1 MPGGLLNIIS
11 YGSENIIL
19 NGNPSKTFFK
29 QTYKK
34 YTNFGLQRFRID
46 FEGQR
51 VLNYDSPSHF
61 TFKIPRYAELLWD
74 TYIVVQ
80 LPNIYSSLYLY
91 AKKREQIFYENFM
104 DLPKWNETVA
114 ENTENELAIEIP
126 SGDGIKKPKM
136 RRLNGGSD
144 YFNASGIENAVQEFK
159 FKWIEN
165 LGFNMI
171 KEIVI
176 KSNSNIIEKYSG
188 ETMLLI
194 NERDN
199 NTKKELI
206 NNMIGNIPSLTDP
219 GIKAGFESGTVG
231 GISIQK
237 KRYPTCINDLSGED
251 FEPSI
256 RGRKLYIP
264 LLSWFSKS
272 SKNAFPLIALQYSD
286 LEIDITFRPV
296 SELYTLYD
304 KDKDI
309 FTENILKKF
318 DVDVSPRYFGTG
330 DSNPNQTQIK
340 NFLSPPDKIVNR
352 PQTNIWNSDIHL
364 ISTYVFLSNEE
375 RKIFAAKNHEYL
387 LKNIYE
393 YQIKNAM
400 GSERVEIPSK
410 NLVSGYIFRFRR
422 SDVDIRNQ
430 WSNYSNWAYDNKS
443 PINLK
448 FINCNDI
455 NNNYGYRLS
464 PYLGSSN
471 ANTQYLVTE
480 NFGINNP
487 IMCTGKLEVPSSNK
501 IILKN
506 MSILFN
512 GTPRENILD
521 NGIYNYIE
529 KYNRTTGSA
538 KEGIYVY
545 NFSIHSNRNDYQ
557 PSGSQNMN
565 KTKTV
570 VFEFNTEVSELIESV
585 GDTQASFS
593 DLTNAQIDIENT
605 ITAIRQNDNN
615 KYENSKYDYE
625 LFIVE
630 ERYNILYI
638 KNGLVELK
646 YAR

>member
-11 YGSENIIL
+11 YGSENLIL
-19 NGNPSKTFFK
+19 NGNPSKTFFQ

-51 VLNYDSPSHF
+51 VLNYNSPSHF

-91 AKKREQIFYENFM
+91 KEDSNI
-104 DLPKWNETVA
+104 PKYKNYVDEVYK
-114 ENTENELAIEIP
+114 NTKILDTKIL
-126 SGDGIKKPKM
+126 DIKKDSIQYIDK
-136 RRLNGGSD
+136 GD
-144 YFNASGIENAVQEFK
+144 SGICEFN
-159 FKWIEN
+159 FKWIKN
-165 LGFNMI
+165 IGFNMI

-176 KSNSNIIEKYSG
+176 KSNSTIIERYSG

-199 NTKKELI
+199 SVKKNLVNE
-206 NNMIGNIPSLTDP
+206 MIGNLPSLNDP
-219 GIKAGFESGTVG
+219 GVDN
-231 GISIQK
+231 ISYISKLAPTLNNLNDK
-237 KRYPTCINDLSGED
+237 KYPNCIYNDKD
-251 FEPSI
+251 IEPSI

-304 KDKDI
+304 KHKDI
-309 FTENILKKF
+309 YIESTIKNF
-318 DVDVSPRYFGTG
+318 DVDISPNYFGNGGIPDITE
-330 DSNPNQTQIK
+330 IK
-340 NFLSPPDKIVNR
+340 NFLSSPDIKENR

-364 ISTYVFLSNEE
+364 LSTYVFLSNEE
-375 RKIFAAKNHEYL
+375 RKIFAAKNHKYL

-393 YQIKNAM
+393 YDIKNAM

-430 WSNYSNWAYDNKS
+430 WSNYSNWPYENKS
-443 PINLK
+443 PINLSMIK
-448 FINCNDI
+448 VDFENKTKNKKILLSNKSATALAGITNTLYNK
-455 NNNYGYRLS
+455 NNKKI
-464 PYLGSSN
+464 
-471 ANTQYLVTE
+471 
-480 NFGINNP
+480 F
-487 IMCTGKLEVPSSNK
+487 CTGEKVLYSNK
-501 IILKN
+501 VILKN
-506 MSILFN
+506 MAILFN
-512 GTPRENILD
+512 GSYRENILD

-529 KYNRTTGSA
+529 KYCRTKGNA
-538 KEGIYVY
+538 KDGIYIY
-545 NFSIHSNRNDYQ
+545 NFSINSDRNNYQ

-570 VFEFNTEVSELIESV
+570 VFEFNTEISEQKEDI
-585 GDTQASFS
+585 QASVVNEN
-593 DLTNAQIDIENT
+593 LDITSAKRN
-605 ITAIRQNDNN
+605 IQNSIQAIRKNDSN
-615 KYENSKYDYE
+615 KYENFEYDYE

>member
-11 YGSENIIL
+11 YGSENLIL

-34 YTNFGLQRFRID
+34 YTNFGLQRFRLD

-51 VLNYDSPSHF
+51 VLNYNSPSHF

-91 AKKREQIFYENFM
+91 KEPPDVPQYKNYRDALYDNNRDDIEVKANSTEVKASNSIEYAG
-104 DLPKWNETVA
+104 LPN
-114 ENTENELAIEIP
+114 
-126 SGDGIKKPKM
+126 SG
-136 RRLNGGSD
+136 L
-144 YFNASGIENAVQEFK
+144 YEFK

-176 KSNSNIIEKYSG
+176 KSNSKIIERYSG
-188 ETMLLI
+188 ETMLLF

-199 NTKKELI
+199 STKI
-206 NNMIGNIPSLTDP
+206 NLVNDMIGNIPSLNQPGVNNINFNTKQNPLNNLNNKKYPNCIYNETD
-219 GIKAGFESGTVG
+219 I
-231 GISIQK
+231 
-237 KRYPTCINDLSGED
+237 
-251 FEPSI
+251 EPSI

-304 KDKDI
+304 KDKDKYKETI
-309 FTENILKKF
+309 IKNFS
-318 DVDVSPRYFGTG
+318 VDISPNYFGNGGIPDITE
-330 DSNPNQTQIK
+330 IK
-340 NFLSPPDKIVNR
+340 NFLSPPDIKKNR
-352 PQTNIWNSDIHL
+352 PQTNIWNSDVHL
-364 ISTYVFLSNEE
+364 LSTYVFLSNEE
-375 RKIFAAKNHEYL
+375 RKQFASKNHEYL

-393 YQIKNAM
+393 YEIKNTM

-430 WSNYSNWAYDNKS
+430 WSNYSNWPYENKS
-443 PINLK
+443 PISLNMIKVNKNNKKVLS
-448 FINCNDI
+448 FDNPSTLSTI
-455 NNNYGYRLS
+455 NNTLFNK
-464 PYLGSSN
+464 
-471 ANTQYLVTE
+471 NTKKV
-480 NFGINNP
+480 F
-487 IMCTGKLEVPSSNK
+487 CTGENVIYSNK
-501 IILKN
+501 VILKN
-506 MSILFN
+506 MAIMFN
-512 GTPRENILD
+512 GTYRENILD
-521 NGIYNYIE
+521 NGIYNYVE
-529 KYNRTTGSA
+529 KYCRTKGTA
-538 KEGIYVY
+538 KDGIYIY
-545 NFSIHSNRNDYQ
+545 NFSINSNRNDYQ

-565 KTKTV
+565 KTKNV
-570 VFEFNTEVSELIESV
+570 VFEFNTEVSERNEDI
-585 GDTQASFS
+585 QATIVSEPS
-593 DLTNAQIDIENT
+593 DPTYAERNIQNT
-605 ITAIRQNDNN
+605 IEAIRKNTTN
-615 KYENSKYDYE
+615 KYENFKYDYE
-625 LFIVE
+625 LFVVE

-638 KNGLVELK
+638 RNGLIELK
-646 YAR
+646 YAK

>member
-11 YGSENIIL
+11 YGSENLIL

-34 YTNFGLQRFRID
+34 YTNFGLQRFRLD

-51 VLNYDSPSHF
+51 VLNYNSPSHF

-91 AKKREQIFYENFM
+91 KDPSGVPQYKNYVDALYNNRKDIEILKDYIEYK
-104 DLPKWNETVA
+104 DLPN
-114 ENTENELAIEIP
+114 
-126 SGDGIKKPKM
+126 
-136 RRLNGGSD
+136 
-144 YFNASGIENAVQEFK
+144 SGICEFK

-176 KSNSNIIEKYSG
+176 KSNSKIIEKYSG
-188 ETMLLI
+188 ETMLLF

-199 NTKKELI
+199 STK
-206 NNMIGNIPSLTDP
+206 NNLVNDMIGNISSLNNP
-219 GIKAGFESGTVG
+219 GINNISYVSKLNTRLNNLNDTV
-231 GISIQK
+231 
-237 KRYPTCINDLSGED
+237 YPNCIYNEADI
-251 FEPSI
+251 EPSI

-304 KDKDI
+304 KHKDEYEETI
-309 FTENILKKF
+309 IKNFS
-318 DVDVSPRYFGTG
+318 VDISPNYFGNGGIPDITE
-330 DSNPNQTQIK
+330 IK
-340 NFLSPPDKIVNR
+340 NFLSPPDIKENR
-352 PQTNIWNSDIHL
+352 PQTNIWNSDVHL
-364 ISTYVFLSNEE
+364 LSTYVFLSNEE
-375 RKIFAAKNHEYL
+375 RKQFASKNHEYL

-393 YQIKNAM
+393 YEIKNAM

-430 WSNYSNWAYDNKS
+430 WSNYSNWPYENKS
-443 PINLK
+443 PISLSMIEIDCENEDCGSCDDVPREKDKKILS
-448 FINCNDI
+448 FANSSGLSTI
-455 NNNYGYRLS
+455 NNKLFNKDS
-464 PYLGSSN
+464 KK
-471 ANTQYLVTE
+471 V
-480 NFGINNP
+480 F
-487 IMCTGKLEVPSSNK
+487 CTGEDVIYSNK
-501 IILKN
+501 VILKN
-506 MSILFN
+506 MAIMFN
-512 GTPRENILD
+512 GTYRENILD
-521 NGIYNYIE
+521 NGIYNYVE
-529 KYNRTTGSA
+529 KYCRTKGTA
-538 KEGIYVY
+538 KDGIYIY
-545 NFSIHSNRNDYQ
+545 NFSINSNRNDYQ

-565 KTKTV
+565 KTKNV
-570 VFEFNTEVSELIESV
+570 VFEFNTEVSEQKEDI
-585 GDTQASFS
+585 QATIVSEPS
-593 DLTNAQIDIENT
+593 DLTNAERNIQNT
-605 ITAIRQNDNN
+605 IQAIRRNDSN
-615 KYENSKYDYE
+615 KYENFKYDYE
-625 LFIVE
+625 LFVVE

-638 KNGLVELK
+638 RNGLIELK
-646 YAR
+646 YAK